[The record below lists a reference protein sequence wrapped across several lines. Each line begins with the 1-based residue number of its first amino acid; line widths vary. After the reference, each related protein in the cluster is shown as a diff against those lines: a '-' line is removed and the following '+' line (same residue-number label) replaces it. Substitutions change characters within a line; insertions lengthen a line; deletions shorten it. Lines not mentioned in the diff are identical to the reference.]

1 MSKTL
6 MILFMFFCT
15 LTVQAGQKKEKVIL
29 WMKFAHW
36 KILANAITQNF
47 IFRFVAEPYIERD
60 L

>member
-1 MSKTL
+1 MQKYNNLCDTQRN
-6 MILFMFFCT
+6 IYF
-15 LTVQAGQKKEKVIL
+15 LTRESLKEIL

>member
-1 MSKTL
+1 MTHKEIHIFNERNSL
-6 MILFMFFCT
+6 
-15 LTVQAGQKKEKVIL
+15 KKL